1 MRNYPPVGIDKL
13 RHSLYPLFMLPAL
26 IEQEEKIEPL
36 LYYSVEELK
45 FEYYERLLPFFL
57 AFSSS
62 QKILYY
68 AFEFPG
74 ILEGEI
80 KYILE
85 TGLLWYTVPWP
96 GKEWFERI
104 PFAGGGKLEAYFYHR
119 WRRHHAQY
127 YAYLYQLEKNYWKP
141 LEAKILQLQQER
153 HIQDHELE
161 RFHQLKAPLRAPTIP
176 LSLLIYQIFCI
187 LILVLMLGL
196 VVTGYDTP
204 SSKQGKSLTLE
215 QKTQLVVSS
224 IKPPI

>member
-36 LYYSVEELK
+36 LYYSVNELK

-68 AFEFPG
+68 AFEFAD
-74 ILEGEI
+74 ILRGEI
-80 KYILE
+80 DYICE
-85 TGLLWYTVPWP
+85 TYSPWHTIPWP
-96 GKEWFERI
+96 GKEWFELT
-104 PFAGGGKLEAYFYHR
+104 FFVGSGKLEYYFYHR
-119 WRRHHAQY
+119 WRKRHAQY

-141 LEAKILQLQQER
+141 LEAKILQLQKER

-204 SSKQGKSLTLE
+204 SSTRGKSPTLE
-215 QKTQLVVSS
+215 QKSQAIASS
-224 IKPPI
+224 IKPSI